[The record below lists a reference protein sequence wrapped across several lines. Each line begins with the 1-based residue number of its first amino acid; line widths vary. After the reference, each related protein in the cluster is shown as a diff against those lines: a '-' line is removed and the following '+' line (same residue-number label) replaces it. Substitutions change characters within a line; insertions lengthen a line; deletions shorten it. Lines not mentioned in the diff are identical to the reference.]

1 MPQNQKKNYRKTLI
15 ACYFGFITQAISSNF
30 APLLF
35 TTFHSQYGI
44 SLGKIGMISMVF
56 YFTQLIID
64 FFCAKFVDRIGYRTC
79 VVTSEILS
87 AAGLAG
93 LAFLPDLM
101 PDPFAGILICS
112 VVYAMGSGL
121 IEVLVSPIVEACPFD
136 NKESV
141 MSLLHSFYCWGSV
154 GVIAGSTLFFSI
166 FGLSRWKVLAI
177 IWALVPLWNTLNFIS
192 CPIEKLVED
201 GESMTIS
208 GLAKERVFW
217 ILCIL
222 MICAGA
228 SEIAMA
234 QWASAFA
241 ESALHVSKTVGD
253 IAGPCAFAVLM
264 GSSRALYGKYGD
276 KMDLKKFMIASGILC
291 LICYLLAGLSSI
303 PIFGLIGCALCG
315 FSVGIMWPG
324 SISISSQTIP
334 TGGTAMFA
342 LLALAGDLGGTAG
355 PALVGMISQNAGED
369 LKIGVLSGIIFPI
382 ILILCVILLI
392 RRDKGPEEPSPW
404 IA

>member
-1 MPQNQKKNYRKTLI
+1 MTKEQGKNYRRTLI
-15 ACYFGFITQAISSNF
+15 ACYFGFITQAICANF

-35 TTFHSQYGI
+35 TTFHTEYGI

-56 YFTQLIID
+56 YFTQLVID
-64 FFCAKFVDRIGYRTC
+64 SFCAKFVDRIGYRTC
-79 VVTSEILS
+79 VVASEILS

-93 LAFLPDLM
+93 LAFLPEIM

-112 VVYAMGSGL
+112 IIYAMGSGL
-121 IEVLVSPIVEACPFD
+121 IEVLVSPIVEACPFE

-166 FGLSRWKVLAI
+166 FGVSHWKVLAVV
-177 IWALVPLWNTLNFIS
+177 WALVPLWNTFNFIS
-192 CPIEKLVED
+192 CPIEKLVEE
-201 GESMTIS
+201 GESMTIT
-208 GLAKERVFW
+208 GLIKERVFW

-241 ESALHVSKTVGD
+241 ESALGVSKTVGD

-264 GSSRALYGKYGD
+264 GISRTIYGKYGD
-276 KMDLKKFMIASGILC
+276 KMDLKKFMVASGVLC
-291 LICYLLAGLSSI
+291 LACYLLAGLSSV
-303 PIFGLIGCALCG
+303 PVLGLIGCAVCG

-324 SISISSQTIP
+324 SISISSKTLP
-334 TGGTAMFA
+334 RGGTAMFA
-342 LLALAGDLGGTAG
+342 MLALAGDMGGTAG
-355 PALVGMISQNAGED
+355 PAIVGMISQNAGEN
-369 LKIGVLSGIIFPI
+369 LKAGVLSGIVFPI
-382 ILILCVILLI
+382 ILILCVAALI
-392 RRDKGPEEPSPW
+392 CRSSQRDGSRG
-404 IA
+404 